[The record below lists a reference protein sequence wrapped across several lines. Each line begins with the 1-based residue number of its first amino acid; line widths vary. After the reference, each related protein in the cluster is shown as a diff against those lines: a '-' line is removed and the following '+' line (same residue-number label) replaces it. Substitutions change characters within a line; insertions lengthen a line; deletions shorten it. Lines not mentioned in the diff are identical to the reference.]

1 MITVCFKYR
10 IVIIVC
16 KLVCDSWTVSLDA
29 KVPHQTWLLDS
40 CAFLFWESL
49 CFFMLPKNM
58 NIFNA
63 NNPEYIF
70 NLKLWFRLC
79 QCEWN
84 SIPENPHNRSESKTE
99 YLMSLMSWKIK
110 IDSSEASKWIY
121 VLQVPW
127 NIIPVLGSIV
137 LVAPQSCSRCLDIG
151 WVGLGLV
158 SGIGLYVHSGLAP
171 DTLGLQTFII
181 SDVYFDN
188 HVDTVIYINLWRE
201 LKSKFILMKWVKPCI
216 EGMPNFVS
224 VFCSVSFCIHFLP
237 SHFLL
242 PSQYLVAQEACK
254 YFITSKPRPFWCPK
268 SIGGV

>member
-1 MITVCFKYR
+1 MVIRSISLITADARGQVAIGAFNWSGQPAVYIFLSLLAFLTVAVLYMWWKKLILGITMITVCSKYR

-16 KLVCDSWTVSLDA
+16 KLVCNSWTVSLDA

-49 CFFMLPKNM
+49 HFFYATKKHEHIHFFMLPKNM

-63 NNPEYIF
+63 KYIF

-151 WVGLGLV
+151 WMLVGLGWV
-158 SGIGLYVHSGLAP
+158 WFPGLDSVYILDWLWTLWDYKHSL
-171 DTLGLQTFII
+171 
-181 SDVYFDN
+181 
-188 HVDTVIYINLWRE
+188 
-201 LKSKFILMKWVKPCI
+201 
-216 EGMPNFVS
+216 
-224 VFCSVSFCIHFLP
+224 
-237 SHFLL
+237 
-242 PSQYLVAQEACK
+242 
-254 YFITSKPRPFWCPK
+254 
-268 SIGGV
+268 